1 MSWYLVVYIALMV
14 HTFLHHPCIPLQ
26 LQIWDTAG
34 QERFRTVTQS
44 YYRGAHGVI
53 IAYDITN
60 LETFT
65 HVTNWVDDIKRYAGG
80 RGSTEYV
87 VLSELG
93 RTTLLTLCFGE
104 VS

>member
-1 MSWYLVVYIALMV
+1 MPI
-14 HTFLHHPCIPLQ
+14 Q

-60 LETFT
+60 LDTFT
-65 HVTNWVDDIKRYAGG
+65 HIPLWVDDIKRFAG
-80 RGSTEYV
+80 T
-87 VLSELG
+87 VLV
-93 RTTLLTLCFGE
+93 TP
-104 VS
+104 